1 MAVLPDK
8 EKLLRNFLRCA
19 NWEEKYLYIIELGQ
33 RLPELRDEDKSP
45 QNSIRGCQSQ
55 VWIVMR
61 QNAQGII
68 ELQGDSDAAIV
79 KGLIAVVFILYDQM
93 TPQDIVNFDVRPWFE
108 KMALTQHL
116 TPSRSQGLEAMIR
129 AIAPKPLHL
138 AKLKGQLSSGWLTLS
153 GGQCLHWPAQECF
166 GFR

>member
-1 MAVLPDK
+1 MPDK

-45 QNSIRGCQSQ
+45 QNSIQGCQSQ

-79 KGLIAVVFILYDQM
+79 KGLIGGRHYSLRSNDAAGYCQFRCAPVV
-93 TPQDIVNFDVRPWFE
+93 
-108 KMALTQHL
+108 
-116 TPSRSQGLEAMIR
+116 
-129 AIAPKPLHL
+129 
-138 AKLKGQLSSGWLTLS
+138 
-153 GGQCLHWPAQECF
+153 
-166 GFR
+166 

>member
-1 MAVLPDK
+1 MLPSETMIWQPEFTDKTLSRKPGAV
-8 EKLLRNFLRCA
+8 
-19 NWEEKYLYIIELGQ
+19 Q
-33 RLPELRDEDKSP
+33 
-45 QNSIRGCQSQ
+45 
-55 VWIVMR
+55 WIVMR

-129 AIAPKPLHL
+129 AIR
-138 AKLKGQLSSGWLTLS
+138 AKAAALS
-153 GGQCLHWPAQECF
+153 
-166 GFR
+166 